1 MRRRATGICCLLVA
15 TLAAAGCGGD
25 GNGAAEADA
34 GAGCAAA
41 KADLVATVG
50 ERDRLFVDQ
59 RLGQATA
66 ACAADLPDPGN
77 VEACSA
83 ARAGLEA
90 AAAETTPPADLDSR
104 VESAVKACV
113 DTTITSTIPAP

>member
-1 MRRRATGICCLLVA
+1 MTRRAIGICCALA
-15 TLAAAGCGGD
+15 AALAAAGCGGNGD
-25 GNGAAEADA
+25 GGDEAVA
-34 GAGCAAA
+34 TGTCAAA

-66 ACAADLPDPGN
+66 ACAADLPDPGS

-83 ARAGLEA
+83 ARADLEV
-90 AAAETTPPADLDSR
+90 AAAETTPPLDLDSR